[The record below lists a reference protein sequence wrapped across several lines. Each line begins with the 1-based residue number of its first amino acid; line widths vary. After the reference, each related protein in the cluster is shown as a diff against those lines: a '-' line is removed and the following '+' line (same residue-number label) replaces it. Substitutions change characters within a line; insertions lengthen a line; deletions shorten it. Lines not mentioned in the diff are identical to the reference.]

1 MAAKTFVKLI
11 ICTALACL
19 NGFIWYSP
27 NIGFGRLWASNAWP
41 SKTIEQIGQSQ
52 PESAILVTLLTN
64 LVVIILFWILL
75 R

>member
-1 MAAKTFVKLI
+1 MAVKSMLKYL

-27 NIGFGRLWASNAWP
+27 NIGFGRVWASNAWP

-52 PESAILVTLLTN
+52 PESAVPITLLFN
-64 LVVIILFWILL
+64 LIIVILYSVIL